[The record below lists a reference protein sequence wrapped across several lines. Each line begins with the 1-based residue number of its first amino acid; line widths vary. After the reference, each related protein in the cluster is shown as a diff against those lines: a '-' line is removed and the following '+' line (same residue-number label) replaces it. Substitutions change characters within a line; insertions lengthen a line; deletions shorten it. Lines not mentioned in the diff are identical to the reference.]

1 MILEFL
7 SFAGQTEQAGDD
19 NAQVSDSW
27 NHVRRILYMILC
39 IDLKDISRIDP
50 H

>member
-1 MILEFL
+1 MFLEFL
-7 SFAGQTEQAGDD
+7 LFAGHTEQAGDD

-39 IDLKDISRIDP
+39 DLKNISRIDP